1 MTPMQS
7 PANAN
12 VHAHLKKAMHDHWG
26 LFLVEGIILTVLG
39 IAAIVVPPLGGLFVT
54 VFLGWLFLI
63 AGIVGII
70 ATIRAQQA
78 PGFGWSLL
86 SAIVAVIAG
95 AVLLWNP
102 FEGLVTLTFVLTAF
116 FIVDGVLVI
125 VLAIAHR
132 RQLSGKWEWMM
143 VNGVIDLILAAIIIS
158 GLPGTLAWALGL
170 IVGIDMLFGGASLIA
185 MALEARKT
193 VVQ

>member
-1 MTPMQS
+1 MTAMNS
-7 PANAN
+7 TASAELT
-12 VHAHLKKAMHDHWG
+12 ARLRKAMHDHWS

-39 IAAIVVPPLGGLFVT
+39 FAAIIVPPLGGLFVT
-54 VFLGWLFLI
+54 VLLGWLFLI

-70 ATIRAQQA
+70 ATIRARQA
-78 PGFGWSLL
+78 PGFAWSLF

-95 AVLLWNP
+95 GVLLWNP
-102 FEGLVTLTFVLTAF
+102 LQGLVTLTYVLTAF
-116 FIVDGVLVI
+116 FIVDGILMI
-125 VLAIAHR
+125 VLAITHR

-143 VNGVIDLILAAIIIS
+143 VNGVVDLILAGIIIS

-193 VVQ
+193 VAS

>member
-1 MTPMQS
+1 MTS
-7 PANAN
+7 TEGT
-12 VHAHLKKAMHDHWG
+12 AHLAKAMHDHWG

-39 IAAIVVPPLGGLFVT
+39 LAAIIVPPLGGLFVT
-54 VFLGWLFLI
+54 IFLGWLFVI
-63 AGIVGII
+63 AGIVGLI
-70 ATIRAQQA
+70 ATLRARQA

-86 SAIVAVIAG
+86 SAIAAVIAG

-102 FEGLVTLTFVLTAF
+102 LQGLVTLTLVLTAF
-116 FIVDGVLVI
+116 FIVDGILII
-125 VLAIAHR
+125 VLAVTHR

-143 VNGVIDLILAAIIIS
+143 VNGVVDLILAAIIIS

-185 MALEARKT
+185 MALEARKA
-193 VVQ
+193 V